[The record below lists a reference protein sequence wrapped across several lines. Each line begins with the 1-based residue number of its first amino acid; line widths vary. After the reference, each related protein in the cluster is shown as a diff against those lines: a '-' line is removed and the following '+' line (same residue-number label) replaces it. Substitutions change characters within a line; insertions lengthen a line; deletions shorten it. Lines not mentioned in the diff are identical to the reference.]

1 MLYFYQKYLHCEIR
15 FNNIL
20 HLSTFMNTLQLQ
32 RPIAFFD
39 LETTGLDQAKDRI
52 VEIAIVK
59 WMPDGTVEEY
69 EKRLNPEMPISRESS
84 EIHGITNEDVADAP
98 TFKEVAHEIAAF
110 IKNCDLGGYNSNKF
124 DLPVLAEEFLRAGH
138 TVDFNKRKLIDVQQ
152 VFYKK
157 EPRTLAAAY
166 KFYCNR
172 ELENAH
178 SALADVRATVDV
190 LKAQLERYEDIGNTA
205 ESLHNFTGSGDIVDY
220 ARRIIIKDNEHY
232 FNFGKHKGKKVVEVL
247 RAEPQYY
254 DWIMQ
259 SDFTLHT
266 KQCLSE
272 ILKAMYFNK
281 K

>member
-1 MLYFYQKYLHCEIR
+1 MM
-15 FNNIL
+15 
-20 HLSTFMNTLQLQ
+20 TGLQLQ

-52 VEIAIVK
+52 IEIAIIK
-59 WMPDGTVEEY
+59 WNPDGSLDEY
-69 EKRLNPEMPISRESS
+69 ERRVNPERPISPESS
-84 EIHGITNEDVADAP
+84 TIHGIYDADVANEP
-98 TFKEVAHEIAAF
+98 TFKEIAHEVANF

-138 TVDFNKRKLIDVQQ
+138 TVDFQTRKLVDVQQ

-166 KFYCNR
+166 KFYCDQ
-172 ELENAH
+172 ELINAH
-178 SALADVRATVDV
+178 SALADVKATVEV
-190 LKAQLERYEDIGNTA
+190 LQSQLQRYQDIGNTA
-205 ESLHNFTGSGDIVDY
+205 AALHDFTGSGEIVDY
-220 ARRIIIKDNEHY
+220 ARRIIKKDEDYY
-232 FNFGKHKGKKVVEVL
+232 FNFGKHKGKKVIDVL
-247 RAEPQYY
+247 RIEPQYY

-272 ILKAMYFNK
+272 ILKGMYFNK